1 MQEAQKTN
9 QSIVKLFTS
18 LDQFSQNLKINELDQ
33 NFNEN
38 NLVISI
44 SNMPNN
50 RTKPI
55 IGFAFGKIIEF
66 DMHEIDFFFF
76 RFNNQSNIDNK
87 LFR

>member
-18 LDQFSQNLKINELDQ
+18 LDQFSQNLKINEFDQ

-38 NLVISI
+38 NLAISI
-44 SNMPNN
+44 VNMPNN

-55 IGFAFGKIIEF
+55 IGFAFGKNIEMEYAK
-66 DMHEIDFFFF
+66 DCDFPVF
-76 RFNNQSNIDNK
+76 
-87 LFR
+87 